1 MIEITEKL
9 KDSENIEAMD
19 PLNKVL
25 QESLLY
31 IAHGKKR
38 YFDPTL
44 GMVTHKISIVTI
56 LVINFNQKFHLI
68 YFSGKKFNGLRC

>member
-1 MIEITEKL
+1 MSNSCQKISLRFFIDTDPRRVEALIEITEKL

-44 GMVTHKISIVTI
+44 GTVVETKD
-56 LVINFNQKFHLI
+56 
-68 YFSGKKFNGLRC
+68 